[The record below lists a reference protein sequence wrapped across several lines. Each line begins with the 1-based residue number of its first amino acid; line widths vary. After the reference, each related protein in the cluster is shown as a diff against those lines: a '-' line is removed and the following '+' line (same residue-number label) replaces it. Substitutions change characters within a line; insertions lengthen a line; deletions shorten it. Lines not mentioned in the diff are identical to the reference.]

1 VDRDA
6 EHSEGDQETKLTAP
20 RRMNMDCQRHGTAE
34 FVLEGR
40 GYYRCTRCRVEA
52 VTRRRR
58 RLKATLVEEAGGSCR
73 LCGYSRY
80 VGALEFHHL
89 DPSQKAFGLSLGGM
103 TRSLARARAEA
114 QKCVLLCANCHAEV
128 EGGLIDMDSLQAAP

>member
-1 VDRDA
+1 
-6 EHSEGDQETKLTAP
+6 
-20 RRMNMDCQRHGTAE
+20 MDMECQCHGTAE

-58 RLKATLVEEAGGSCR
+58 KLKATLVEEAGGSCR

-114 QKCVLLCANCHAEV
+114 RKCVLLCSNCHAEV